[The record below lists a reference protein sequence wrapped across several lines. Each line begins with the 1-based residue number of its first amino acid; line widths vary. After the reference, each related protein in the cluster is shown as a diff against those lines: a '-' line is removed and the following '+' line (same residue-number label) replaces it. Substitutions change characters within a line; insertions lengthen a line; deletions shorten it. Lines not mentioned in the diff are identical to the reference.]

1 MSRIG
6 LKMLFAVLYMRKYI
20 SRITAEET
28 PILLAV
34 VGKLEKHFDGITSCE
49 VILKVDKP
57 ESDGNKIAELQL
69 TLPKQ
74 TLFNSK
80 QADSFEE
87 AVLQAVDAMKV
98 QLTKYKE
105 KL

>member
-1 MSRIG
+1 MNI
-6 LKMLFAVLYMRKYI
+6 KINAVKFKPDQKLEQFVNDK
-20 SRITAEET
+20 
-28 PILLAV
+28 

-80 QADSFEE
+80 QADTFED

>member
-1 MSRIG
+1 MNI
-6 LKMLFAVLYMRKYI
+6 KINAVKFKPDQKLEQFVNDK
-20 SRITAEET
+20 
-28 PILLAV
+28 

-80 QADSFEE
+80 QADTFEE
-87 AVLQAVDAMKV
+87 AVLEAVDAMKV

>member
-1 MSRIG
+1 MNI
-6 LKMLFAVLYMRKYI
+6 KINAVKFKPDQKLEQFVNDK
-20 SRITAEET
+20 
-28 PILLAV
+28 

-80 QADSFEE
+80 QSDTFEE

>member
-1 MSRIG
+1 MNI
-6 LKMLFAVLYMRKYI
+6 KINAVKFKPDQKLEQFVNDK
-20 SRITAEET
+20 
-28 PILLAV
+28 

-69 TLPKQ
+69 ALPKQ

-80 QADSFEE
+80 QANSFEE
-87 AVLQAVDAMKV
+87 AVLEAVDAMKV

>member
-1 MSRIG
+1 MNI
-6 LKMLFAVLYMRKYI
+6 KINAVKFKADQTLEQFVNDK
-20 SRITAEET
+20 
-28 PILLAV
+28 
-34 VGKLEKHFDGITSCE
+34 VGKLEKHFDGIISCE

-74 TLFNSK
+74 NLFNSK
-80 QADSFEE
+80 QADTFEE
-87 AVLQAVDAMKV
+87 AVLEAVDAMKV

>member
-1 MSRIG
+1 MNI
-6 LKMLFAVLYMRKYI
+6 KINAVKFKPDQKLEQFVNDK
-20 SRITAEET
+20 
-28 PILLAV
+28 

-80 QADSFEE
+80 QADTFEE

>member
-1 MSRIG
+1 MNI
-6 LKMLFAVLYMRKYI
+6 KINAVKFKPDQKLEQFVNDK
-20 SRITAEET
+20 
-28 PILLAV
+28 

-69 TLPKQ
+69 ALPKQ
-74 TLFNSK
+74 NLFNSK

>member
-1 MSRIG
+1 MNI
-6 LKMLFAVLYMRKYI
+6 KINAVKFKADQKLEQFVNDK
-20 SRITAEET
+20 
-28 PILLAV
+28 
-34 VGKLEKHFDGITSCE
+34 VGKLEKHFDGIISCE

-57 ESDGNKIAELQL
+57 ESDGNKIAELQIV
-69 TLPKQ
+69 LPKQ

-80 QADSFEE
+80 QADTFEE

>member
-1 MSRIG
+1 MNI
-6 LKMLFAVLYMRKYI
+6 KINAVKFKADQKLEQFVNDK
-20 SRITAEET
+20 
-28 PILLAV
+28 

-80 QADSFEE
+80 QADTFED

-98 QLTKYKE
+98 QLAKYKE

>member
-1 MSRIG
+1 MNI
-6 LKMLFAVLYMRKYI
+6 KINAVKFKPDQKLEQFVNDK
-20 SRITAEET
+20 
-28 PILLAV
+28 

-80 QADSFEE
+80 QADSFED

>member
-1 MSRIG
+1 MNI
-6 LKMLFAVLYMRKYI
+6 KINAVKFKPDQKLEQFVNDK
-20 SRITAEET
+20 
-28 PILLAV
+28 

-69 TLPKQ
+69 ALPKQ

-80 QADSFEE
+80 QADTFEE

>member
-1 MSRIG
+1 MNI
-6 LKMLFAVLYMRKYI
+6 KINAVKFKADQKLEQFVNDK
-20 SRITAEET
+20 
-28 PILLAV
+28 

-57 ESDGNKIAELQL
+57 ESDGNKIVELQL
-69 TLPKQ
+69 VLPKQ

-80 QADSFEE
+80 QADTFEE

-98 QLTKYKE
+98 QLAKYKE

>member
-1 MSRIG
+1 MNI
-6 LKMLFAVLYMRKYI
+6 KINAVKFKADQKLEQFVNDK
-20 SRITAEET
+20 
-28 PILLAV
+28 
-34 VGKLEKHFDGITSCE
+34 VGKLEKHFDGIISCE

-74 TLFNSK
+74 NLFNSK
-80 QADSFEE
+80 QADTFEE
-87 AVLQAVDAMKV
+87 AVLEAVDAMKV

>member
-1 MSRIG
+1 MNI
-6 LKMLFAVLYMRKYI
+6 KINAVKFKPDQKLEQFVNDK
-20 SRITAEET
+20 
-28 PILLAV
+28 

>member
-1 MSRIG
+1 MNI
-6 LKMLFAVLYMRKYI
+6 KINAVKFKPDQKLEQFVNDK
-20 SRITAEET
+20 
-28 PILLAV
+28 

-69 TLPKQ
+69 ALPKQ

-87 AVLQAVDAMKV
+87 AVLEAVDAMKV

>member
-1 MSRIG
+1 MNI
-6 LKMLFAVLYMRKYI
+6 KINAVKFKPDQKLEQFVNDK
-20 SRITAEET
+20 
-28 PILLAV
+28 

-49 VILKVDKP
+49 VILKVDNP

-80 QADSFEE
+80 QADSFED